1 MNNAVKFII
10 TALIIIAAA
19 LGFKAYKSGALN
31 GVKAEA
37 TPVSNPVPD
46 AGE

>member
-19 LGFKAYKSGALN
+19 LGFKAYKSGALDD
-31 GVKAEA
+31 VKAEA
-37 TPVSNPVPD
+37 TPVNNPVPD